1 MRAVASWLD
10 TIGQVFQAIPDLAT
24 PEQVQSALREILDD
38 PELEVYWWDW
48 ELEHYVD
55 VRGATAEPRGGTGTV
70 ATWVGYETRRVGAIV
85 HAERLLDDAEFT
97 QTFVP
102 LLRIAMERDRLHRD
116 LVAKLEQL
124 KASRLRILQ
133 AGDEERRRLER
144 NLHDGAQQRLTAA
157 LLGLRAVAGEVEDD
171 PALGPRAADA
181 LGDLEGAI
189 ADLRELARGLD
200 PPLLARQGLAA
211 AIRAGAARASLPV
224 ELDLVLP
231 RRLAPALEAAAYY
244 VCAEAVT
251 NTVKHARATQAWL
264 QCSRRRLDAHG
275 DGSRRRRR
283 RRLHRVPGR
292 GDRSRWSR
300 RPRRDAGRDAR
311 GGQPGRR
318 RNDPHR
324 RLSPARRR
332 VMRRPAGSTPDPHSS
347 ITALP

>member
-38 PELEVYWWDW
+38 RELRVFWWDW
-48 ELEHYVD
+48 ELERYVD
-55 VRGATAEPRGGTGTV
+55 VRGATAEPRGRTGTV
-70 ATWVGYETRRVGAIV
+70 TTWVGYETRRVGAIV
-85 HAERLLDDAEFT
+85 HAERLLDDVEFAE
-97 QTFVP
+97 TFVP

-133 AGDEERRRLER
+133 AGDDERRRLER

-157 LLGLRAVAGEVEDD
+157 LLGVRAVAGQVADD

-181 LGDLEGAI
+181 LADLEGAI

-211 AIRAGAARASLPV
+211 AIQAGAGRASLPV
-224 ELDLVLP
+224 ELDLDLP
-231 RRLAPALEAAAYY
+231 RRLTPALEAAAYY
-244 VCAEAVT
+244 VCAEALTVT
-251 NTVKHARATQAWL
+251 VRDDGIGGACIECQDEATGL
-264 QCSRRRLDAHG
+264 GGLVDRVETLGGTLEVVSP
-275 DGSRRRRR
+275 DG
-283 RRLHRVPGR
+283 
-292 GDRSRWSR
+292 
-300 RPRRDAGRDAR
+300 AGTTLTAVF
-311 GGQPGRR
+311 P
-318 RNDPHR
+318 
-324 RLSPARRR
+324 LA
-332 VMRRPAGSTPDPHSS
+332 ADPHSS

>member
-38 PELEVYWWDW
+38 PELGVYWWDW

-55 VRGATAEPRGGTGTV
+55 ARGAPAAPRGGTGTV
-70 ATWVGYETRRVGAIV
+70 ATWIGYETRRVGAIV
-85 HAERLLDDAEFT
+85 HVERLLDDAEFT
-97 QTFVP
+97 ETFVP

-157 LLGLRAVAGEVEDD
+157 LLGLRAVAGEVADD

-181 LGDLEGAI
+181 LADLEGAI

-200 PPLLARQGLAA
+200 PPLLARQGLDPAISPA
-211 AIRAGAARASLPV
+211 RGLAGAIRAGAGRAALPA

-231 RRLAPALEAAAYY
+231 QRLAPALEAAAYY

-264 QCSRRRLDAHG
+264 RGVAHG
-275 DGSRRRRR
+275 
-283 RRLHRVPGR
+283 
-292 GDRSRWSR
+292 
-300 RPRRDAGRDAR
+300 
-311 GGQPGRR
+311 
-318 RNDPHR
+318 PH
-324 RLSPARRR
+324 
-332 VMRRPAGSTPDPHSS
+332 TH
-347 ITALP
+347 